1 MYKKFEES
9 KPNILEEQI
18 KALDSKVNKDT
29 KAIQEASERLIKS
42 KVANLKEKIFDIEYT
57 LVDFEFEHHRSKNQ
71 VGELS
76 NMIKKLYMDIKRGWG
91 AEDTLM
97 EIREYIKKSGIPHFY
112 IEDLNK
118 ALELVNS
125 DFSVLTNEIKI
136 LSQEKL
142 YKVR

>member
-1 MYKKFEES
+1 M
-9 KPNILEEQI
+9 EEQI
-18 KALDSKVNKDT
+18 RALDIKIDKENRATQD
-29 KAIQEASERLIKS
+29 ASEKLIKS
-42 KVANLKEKIFDIEYT
+42 EVANLEEKIFDIEYT
-57 LVDFEFEHHRSKNQ
+57 LVDFEIKHHRSKNQ

-76 NMIKKLYMDIKRGWG
+76 NMIKKLHMDIKRGWG

-97 EIREYIKKSGIPHFY
+97 EIREYIKKSGMPHFY

-118 ALELVNS
+118 AIDHVNS
-125 DFSVLTNEIKI
+125 DFSVLTNEIKT